1 MNTRTIV
8 TTLMVLVGLGLM
20 VVSYVF
26 LATPTCNT
34 SIACSNPVMPF
45 SAGIF
50 VVGILIAFTSGIFY
64 TVYKGS
70 E

>member
-8 TTLMVLVGLGLM
+8 TSLLILVGVGLM
-20 VVSYVF
+20 VVSYAF

-34 SIACSNPVMPF
+34 SVACSNPVVPF

-50 VVGILIAFTSGIFY
+50 VLGILIAFSSGVFY
-64 TVYKGS
+64 SVYKGS

>member
-8 TTLMVLVGLGLM
+8 TSLLILVGVGLM
-20 VVSYVF
+20 VVSYAF
-26 LATPTCNT
+26 LATPACNT
-34 SIACSNPVMPF
+34 SVACSNPVVPF

-50 VVGILIAFTSGIFY
+50 VLGILIAFSSGVFY
-64 TVYKGS
+64 SVYKGS

>member
-1 MNTRTIV
+1 MNTRTMV
-8 TTLMVLVGLGLM
+8 TTLMILVGVGLM
-20 VVSYVF
+20 AVSYVF
-26 LATPTCNT
+26 LATPACNT
-34 SIACSNPVMPF
+34 SVSCSNPVVPF

-50 VVGILIAFTSGIFY
+50 VLGILIAFSSGVFY